1 MATNIQI
8 ATLHRHWCVA
18 DAVRYHLSQSD
29 KARMPSAD
37 KTGVAADVGLHISTF
52 YVLSVWYSL
61 LYVVVEGF
69 QSLRLHDQSVDELL
83 AEEKYIDALRRFRNG
98 TFHYQEEI
106 IPKKLLDFVAVP
118 ESGRWI
124 ERLNGAL
131 NSFFIREL
139 KIPIPNE

>member
-1 MATNIQI
+1 
-8 ATLHRHWCVA
+8 
-18 DAVRYHLSQSD
+18 
-29 KARMPSAD
+29 MPSAD
-37 KTGVAADVGLHISTF
+37 KTGVAANVGLHISTF